1 MFFSRRAAGP
11 HNAWLFKILPAVRIN
26 CKRWMF
32 FSRRA
37 ARPHNALT
45 FKDLT
50 NSSEKLQ
57 MVNVLF
63 RTAAR
68 PHIASTFIDLT
79 NSSDSLQKVNVLFPK
94 GRSTAQCF
102 DFFQILPTV
111 RINCKR
117 WMFFSRK
124 AARPHNALTFKD
136 LNNSSDSTMLWLFK
150 SLPTCSIKLQKVNVL
165 FPKGRSPAQCFDF

>member
-1 MFFSRRAAGP
+1 
-11 HNAWLFKILPAVRIN
+11 
-26 CKRWMF
+26 MF

-102 DFFQILPTV
+102 DF
-111 RINCKR
+111 
-117 WMFFSRK
+117 
-124 AARPHNALTFKD
+124 
-136 LNNSSDSTMLWLFK
+136 
-150 SLPTCSIKLQKVNVL
+150 
-165 FPKGRSPAQCFDF
+165 